1 MNDVMDAEVT
11 SLATVAPP
19 LAPVQRVQTGYTTA
33 MQVQRPRQLAEVA
46 RRLNEEATLAGEA
59 FYYGWGAGK
68 DRIEGASIKLAN
80 AAVRCYGNCAIEMAP
95 LQETHDAWI
104 FTAMFIDLETGF
116 TLPRQFRQSKKLV
129 VYGKHDEARK
139 EDIRFQI
146 GQSKAIR
153 NLVLNAMPIGLIDQ
167 AMEVAMSGARKK
179 LEAYIAGID
188 KAQGAGKGLVQAVD
202 MVMKGLAKHN
212 AKEDAVLLKLGVAE
226 RKAIDLDR
234 LLMLRAN
241 LTALDNGEVRV
252 EELYP
257 PAKTDAL
264 ADKLEAGKKTDEKP
278 AKKEAK
284 KPAGSG
290 PNGEYDP
297 SVDEPGLDASNGK
310 LFGGDD
316 ADLDAQAK

>member
-11 SLATVAPP
+11 AIAPLAPP
-19 LAPVQRVQTGYTTA
+19 LAPVQKVSTGYATA
-33 MQVQRPRQLAEVA
+33 IAVQKPRSLAEVS

-116 TLPRQFRQSKKLV
+116 TLPRQFRQSKKWV

-202 MVMKGLAKHN
+202 MVMKGLAKHS
-212 AKEDAVLLKLGVAE
+212 AKEEAVLLKIGVAE
-226 RKAIDLDR
+226 RKGIDLDR

-257 PAKTDAL
+257 PTKTDTL
-264 ADKLEAGKKTDEKP
+264 ADRMEQGKKP
-278 AKKEAK
+278 EAK
-284 KPAGSG
+284 KDETKGKKAADTG
-290 PNGEYDP
+290 DP
-297 SVDEPGLDASNGK
+297 SVDEPPPNGK
-310 LFGGDD
+310 LFDGGNPDEY
-316 ADLDAQAK
+316 DAQAK